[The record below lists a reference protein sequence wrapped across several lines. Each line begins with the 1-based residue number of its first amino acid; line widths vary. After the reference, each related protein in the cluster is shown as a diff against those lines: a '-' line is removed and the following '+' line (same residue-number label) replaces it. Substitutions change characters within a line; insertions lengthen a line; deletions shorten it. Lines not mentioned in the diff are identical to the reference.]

1 MDAKAHTHAN
11 ESPPSADQLV
21 ALARERLNRELHALP
36 PPGSVARRAALYS
49 GRTPDVSFG
58 ALTHAIRTAMR
69 SGQEAEAHSL
79 FVVLLRRIES
89 LNRRWL
95 ASVLWSLPTRAP
107 ERREWTQD
115 LAQELTLLLW
125 KEIGLRDN
133 EAWELFFQR
142 ALAYAQGHVASA
154 YLQRQGLRINP
165 RAKRPERGPALVF
178 SRLLEQSDERDKEE
192 EIVDDGSAPLFA
204 RADLADLRALV
215 VRLPSRERLAVV
227 MRYWQQAPEAEIAEA
242 LGGVTTRAVRYIL
255 RRAHNRLR
263 AWYAGEEFEQPDVEE
278 VADAH

>member
-1 MDAKAHTHAN
+1 
-11 ESPPSADQLV
+11 
-21 ALARERLNRELHALP
+21 
-36 PPGSVARRAALYS
+36 
-49 GRTPDVSFG
+49 
-58 ALTHAIRTAMR
+58 MR

-95 ASVLWSLPTRAP
+95 AGVLLSLPTSAP

-125 KEIGLRDN
+125 KEISLRDN
-133 EAWELFFQR
+133 DAWELFFQR
-142 ALAYAQGHVASA
+142 ALAYAQSHVAST
-154 YLQRQGLRINP
+154 YLQRQGLRVNP
-165 RAKRPERGPALVF
+165 RAKRPERGPALAF
-178 SRLLEQSDERDKEE
+178 SRLLDQPDQRDNGDE
-192 EIVDDGSAPLFA
+192 IADDVSVTLFA

-215 VRLPSRERLAVV
+215 ARLPSRERLAVV

-255 RRAHNRLR
+255 RRAYGRLR
-263 AWYAGEEFEQPDVEE
+263 AWYAGEETEQLDIEE
-278 VADAH
+278 VADAY